1 MHRPNSLVEVNG
13 FMQQNVKPAL
23 LAVAEEFKKQSIDA
37 QVIEKNP
44 QHIWLQIG
52 HHQEIDF
59 YYSVQVQQHQPPAFM
74 TTAQEKSIPSIYYR
88 AEVHLQEGGQDYD
101 IMDWQVDDIIQ
112 DIIDQ
117 YERHLHFLHVVR

>member
-52 HHQEIDF
+52 HQQEIDF
-59 YYSVQVQQHQPPAFM
+59 YYSVQV
-74 TTAQEKSIPSIYYR
+74 
-88 AEVHLQEGGQDYD
+88 
-101 IMDWQVDDIIQ
+101 
-112 DIIDQ
+112 
-117 YERHLHFLHVVR
+117 